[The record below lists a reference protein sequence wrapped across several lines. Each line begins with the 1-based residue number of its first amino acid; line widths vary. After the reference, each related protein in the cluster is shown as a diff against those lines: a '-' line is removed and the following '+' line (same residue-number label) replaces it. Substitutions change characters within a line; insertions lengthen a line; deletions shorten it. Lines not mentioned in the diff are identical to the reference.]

1 MDPPL
6 AGLIFT
12 IHFRAVCYQFYCIM
26 PAPYLA
32 KGPTLHQILL
42 CRGGLLYTKYCYVG
56 GACCTPNIVMYR
68 GAYCTPKIVMD
79 RGANCT
85 PKIVM

>member
-32 KGPTLHQILL
+32 KGPTVHQILL

-56 GACCTPNIVMYR
+56 GLLYTKYFNNAR
-68 GAYCTPKIVMD
+68 GPTFHLKISMVKQ
-79 RGANCT
+79 GL
-85 PKIVM
+85 